1 MAELI
6 PLAVASAFW
15 PILLVVVLVA
25 LRAPHP
31 VRLLASFLVAALLTT
46 LTVGLVI
53 IYALQGTDLVSTSR
67 DSFDPAVQ
75 IAVGSIAIVAAILI
89 RRRSANAPA
98 VESPAADSGRI
109 EQMLERG
116 APLAFV
122 AGIVLNLFP
131 GFFPLIALK
140 DIAELDEGFATTVAL
155 VLGFYVI
162 MFALIEVPL
171 VGYLVAPAWTA
182 QATARFNVWLRENAS
197 RLAAGALAIVG
208 LFLVVSGIVN
218 IFV

>member
-1 MAELI
+1 M
-6 PLAVASAFW
+6 
-15 PILLVVVLVA
+15 
-25 LRAPHP
+25 
-31 VRLLASFLVAALLTT
+31 
-46 LTVGLVI
+46 TVGLVI
-53 IYALQGTDLVSTSR
+53 IYALQGTALVSTSR
-67 DSFDPAVQ
+67 DSFDPIAQ
-75 IAVGSIAIVAAILI
+75 IAVGSIAIVVAILI
-89 RRRSANAPA
+89 RRRSADAPA
-98 VESPAADSGRI
+98 VESPAAESGRI
-109 EQMLERG
+109 EHMLERG

-197 RLAAGALAIVG
+197 RLAVGALAVVG
-208 LFLVVSGIVN
+208 LFLVISGIVN
-218 IFV
+218 LFV